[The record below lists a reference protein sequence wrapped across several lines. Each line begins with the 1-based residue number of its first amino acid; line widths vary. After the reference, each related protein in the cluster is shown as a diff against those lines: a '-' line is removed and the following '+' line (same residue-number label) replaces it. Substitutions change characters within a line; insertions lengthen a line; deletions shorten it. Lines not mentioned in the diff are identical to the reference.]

1 MPSIFIFPA
10 ENKAMPYTRY
20 MGRPFAVNMLEWIV
34 ELSSHNLKLN
44 MEDFKDLGK
53 RSLDEENF

>member
-1 MPSIFIFPA
+1 
-10 ENKAMPYTRY
+10 MPYTRY